1 MHYSDIG
8 RKIKTLQE
16 ILRRTILSEN
26 QAHLLLVDD
35 DERILS
41 LLSAYLSK
49 NNFLISS
56 AHNSIEARCLLD
68 FFEFDLLVIDI
79 MMPGESGL
87 ELLENIRKQTNV
99 PAIFLSAKGESKD
112 KISGLEIGADDYLSK
127 PFEPKELLLRLER
140 LLIRNNKEYSNKTVK
155 RIEFGNKVFD
165 LQRLELYQENHL
177 IKLTNLEISLLNF
190 FALNPAKTISRE
202 MVISNLDL
210 SQEKRNFNKRN
221 VDVQITRLRKKIESD
236 PANPRHLKTIRGK
249 GYRFLP

>member
-1 MHYSDIG
+1 MYYSDID
-8 RKIKTLQE
+8 RKIKTLQK
-16 ILRRTILSEN
+16 ILRRTTLSEN
-26 QAHLLLVDD
+26 KAHLLLVDD
-35 DERILS
+35 DVRILS
-41 LLSAYLSK
+41 LLSAYLSQ
-49 NNFLISS
+49 NDFLISS
-56 AHNSIEARCLLD
+56 AHNSTEARCLLD
-68 FFEFDLLVIDI
+68 YFEFDLLVIDI
-79 MMPGESGL
+79 MMPGENGL
-87 ELLENIRKQTNV
+87 ELLENIRKRTNV

-140 LLIRNNKEYSNKTVK
+140 LLIRNNKGYTNETG
-155 RIEFGNKVFD
+155 RHIEIGDKIFD

-202 MVISNLDL
+202 MVINNLDL
-210 SQEKRNFNKRN
+210 SQGKRNLNKRN
-221 VDVQITRLRKKIESD
+221 VDVQITRLRKKIEPD

>member
-1 MHYSDIG
+1 M
-8 RKIKTLQE
+8 
-16 ILRRTILSEN
+16 SEN
-26 QAHLLLVDD
+26 RAHLLLVDD
-35 DERILS
+35 DVRILS
-41 LLSAYLSK
+41 LLSAYLSQ

-56 AHNSIEARCLLD
+56 AHNSTEARCLLD
-68 FFEFDLLVIDI
+68 YFEFDLLVIDI
-79 MMPGESGL
+79 MMPGENGL
-87 ELLENIRKQTNV
+87 ELLENIRKRTNV

-140 LLIRNNKEYSNKTVK
+140 LLIRNNKEYSNKII
-155 RIEFGNKVFD
+155 RCIEIGNKVFD

-202 MVISNLDL
+202 MVINNLNL
-210 SQEKRNFNKRN
+210 NEGKRNFNKRN
-221 VDVQITRLRKKIESD
+221 VDVQITRLRKKIEPD

>member
-1 MHYSDIG
+1 M
-8 RKIKTLQE
+8 
-16 ILRRTILSEN
+16 SEN
-26 QAHLLLVDD
+26 RAHLLLVDD
-35 DERILS
+35 DVRILS
-41 LLSAYLSK
+41 LLSAYLSQ

-56 AHNSIEARCLLD
+56 AHNSTEARCLLD
-68 FFEFDLLVIDI
+68 YFEFDLLVIDI
-79 MMPGESGL
+79 MMPGENGL
-87 ELLENIRKQTNV
+87 ELLENIRKRTNV

-140 LLIRNNKEYSNKTVK
+140 LLIRNNKEYTNETA
-155 RIEFGNKVFD
+155 RHIEIGNKVFD
-165 LQRLELYQENHL
+165 LQLLELYQENHL

-202 MVISNLDL
+202 MVINNLDL
-210 SQEKRNFNKRN
+210 SQGKRNLNKRN
-221 VDVQITRLRKKIESD
+221 VDVQITRLRKKIEPD